1 MLDVYM
7 THKLDP
13 EEVSGY
19 RGLIFTYC
27 IFTVSQQ
34 GKTGLPGLPG
44 EPVSP
49 LDAAAFSLLP
59 LRGKDSS

>member
-1 MLDVYM
+1 MLDIYM
-7 THKLDP
+7 AHKLDP
-13 EEVSGY
+13 EDVSGY
-19 RGLIFTYC
+19 GGWFLH
-27 IFTVSQQ
+27 TVSLLSQQ

-59 LRGKDSS
+59 FRGKDSS

>member
-1 MLDVYM
+1 MM
-7 THKLDP
+7 HKLDP
-13 EEVSGY
+13 EDVSVF
-19 RGLIFTYC
+19 FTYC

-59 LRGKDSS
+59 FRGNDSS

>member
-7 THKLDP
+7 MHKLDP
-13 EEVSGY
+13 EDASVF
-19 RGLIFTYC
+19 FTYC
-27 IFTVSQQ
+27 ILTVSQQ
-34 GKTGLPGLPG
+34 GKMGLPGLPG

-59 LRGKDSS
+59 FRGNDSS